1 MTCPACLEP
10 VGKGDRTDLSKGF
23 WRYRA
28 GVKNGRNKSNG
39 KPMVRTNV
47 PKKVGFYQRNNERY
61 AERYISG

>member
-1 MTCPACLEP
+1 MQTRGILSFAEP
-10 VGKGDRTDLSKGF
+10 TMAF

>member
-10 VGKGDRTDLSKGF
+10 VGKGDRTDLSKGN
-23 WRYRA
+23 A
-28 GVKNGRNKSNG
+28 HGMSNGRNKSNG